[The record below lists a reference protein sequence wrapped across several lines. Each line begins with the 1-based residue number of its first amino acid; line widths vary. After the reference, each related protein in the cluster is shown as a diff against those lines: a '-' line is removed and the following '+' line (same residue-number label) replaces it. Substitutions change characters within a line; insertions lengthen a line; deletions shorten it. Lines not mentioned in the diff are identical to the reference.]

1 MLLSSVPVMVMV
13 ERWGSAWLQRR
24 SGPNRVGPFG
34 LMQPLSDAIKLVF
47 KEENI
52 PAQAHKV
59 LFVLLAQKLLRFP
72 RLRSQDLAS
81 NHR

>member
-1 MLLSSVPVMVMV
+1 MTTLQWSLLLVPIIGGMLLTCVPVMVMV

-52 PAQAHKV
+52 PAYSHKI
-59 LFVLLAQKLLRFP
+59 LF
-72 RLRSQDLAS
+72 
-81 NHR
+81 